1 VAARPYDLAMKSPVG
16 WLGIRTDGAS
26 VTAVDIQPDRPGT
39 GSEPGLVARRAEQ
52 ALARY
57 FAGDTA
63 ALSGL
68 PVAPVGTPFQQRV
81 WNRMSAIPAGETL
94 TYGAL
99 AGDLGTSARA
109 VGGACRANPIPIVI
123 PCHRVVAAQGLG
135 GYSGERGGDWLEKK
149 RWLLAHEGVRT

>member
-1 VAARPYDLAMKSPVG
+1 
-16 WLGIRTDGAS
+16 
-26 VTAVDIQPDRPGT
+26 
-39 GSEPGLVARRAEQ
+39 VARRAEQ

-68 PVAPVGTPFQQRV
+68 PVAP
-81 WNRMSAIPAGETL
+81 WNAVPATRLEPDERDPGRRDAHL
-94 TYGAL
+94 RRASP
-99 AGDLGTSARA
+99 ATSAPARGRWA
-109 VGGACRANPIPIVI
+109 APVAANPIPIVI

-149 RWLLAHEGVRT
+149 RWLLTHEGVCT